1 MGVNSQIH
9 PHDSRRA
16 KIHPHEFTPMISQ
29 KSGGERGAPGK
40 KGREEE
46 KRERRGKGRR
56 KREGEREAREKGKR
70 EGERGE
76 RARHWCAAKKISEI
90 IETLVQQYSVLVSRL
105 PDCAICKQVS
115 E

>member
-9 PHDSRRA
+9 PHDSRRV

-46 KRERRGKGRR
+46 ERERRGKGRR
-56 KREGEREAREKGKR
+56 KREGSEREREARGR
-70 EGERGE
+70 EG
-76 RARHWCAAKKISEI
+76 RAS
-90 IETLVQQYSVLVSRL
+90 ETLVCSQKDL
-105 PDCAICKQVS
+105 
-115 E
+115 